1 MADGTEPSRDA
12 RSSTSSSVVAGP
24 SVVDVPAAPRRR
36 TIDDDDDD
44 GGTFRRGLFVVV
56 PLVALAGAVVAITM
70 FGLRDN
76 GIYAKPLDEL
86 VRDKA
91 TFVGKPVRAEG
102 TLVHGTL
109 VKRDQPCEY
118 RFDVERAGARVPVRF
133 AQCVVPDTFR
143 DVAGTEVQVTVEG
156 KLLADGHFEASNV
169 LAKCPS
175 KYEMK
180 ERQNRGEVMPHA
192 APAPQ
197 M

>member
-1 MADGTEPSRDA
+1 M
-12 RSSTSSSVVAGP
+12 
-24 SVVDVPAAPRRR
+24 
-36 TIDDDDDD
+36 
-44 GGTFRRGLFVVV
+44 LVV
-56 PLVALAGAVVAITM
+56 PLVALAGAVVAVAM

-91 TFVGKPVRAEG
+91 TFEGKAVRAEG
-102 TLVHGTL
+102 TLVHGSL
-109 VKRDQPCEY
+109 VKRDSPCEY
-118 RFDVERAGARVPVRF
+118 RFEIERAGVQVPVRF

-143 DVAGTEVQVTVEG
+143 DVAGTEVAVTVEG
-156 KLLADGHFEASNV
+156 KLHADGHFEASNV

-180 ERQNRGEVMPHA
+180 ERQSRGEAMPHA
-192 APAPQ
+192 APTPE